1 MSSAQYIIGI
11 DLGTTNS
18 VVSYTRAEL
27 EPGQTPEIRIL
38 QIPQSVEAGVV
49 ENRDILPSF
58 ILAPGPHDVPDGALD
73 LPWPKEEVLTVGEFA
88 RKRGAELPQRLIS
101 SAKSW
106 LCHPL
111 VDRNKAILPWKS
123 PADCPK
129 LSPVAASAEIL
140 KHIRQAW
147 DYQMARSAEGHDESL
162 LMENQDILLT
172 VPASFDAVARDL
184 TIQAARLAGLENVT
198 LLEEPQAA
206 FYSWI
211 ATSDDAWREA
221 VSVGDLVL
229 VFDIGGGTSDFS
241 LIQISER
248 DGELDLERI
257 AVGEH
262 LLVGGDNMDLSLAYH
277 LSKRLADQ
285 GKRLD
290 THQMQGLWHG
300 CRTAKED
307 ILSENGPE
315 NRPIAI
321 LGSGS
326 KLIGGTLRVDMTRED
341 AESVI
346 MEGFFP
352 LCDRADAPATGQQ
365 AGIKEFG
372 LSYEADP
379 CVSRHL
385 ARFISRQDAHLEKPT
400 RPTAVLFNGG
410 VMKADPLRKRVLT
423 LLNSWQEGQGMA
435 GAPVREITATDFD
448 LAVARGAAYYGLARR
463 GHGVRIRGGL
473 GKSYYLGIAAA
484 MPAVPG
490 MPAPTRAL
498 CLAPFGMEEGTRAVI
513 SSQEFV
519 LVVGEPV
526 TFDFLG
532 AATRFDDAPGVIIDD
547 WEGQIEPI
555 TTLETTLDGEKGTAI
570 PVTLEIAVTE
580 IGTLE
585 VWCVSQDSGQ
595 KWKLEFNVRERQ
607 PLDE

>member
-1 MSSAQYIIGI
+1 MSDGPYIIGI

-18 VVSYTRAEL
+18 VVSYTRADL
-27 EPGQTPEIRIL
+27 GPGQAPEIHIL
-38 QIPQSVEAGVV
+38 QIPQTVEAGVV
-49 ENRDILPSF
+49 ESRDILPSF
-58 ILAPGPHDVPDGALD
+58 ILAPGPHDVPEGALK
-73 LPWPKEEVLTVGEFA
+73 LPWPSDESLTVGEFA
-88 RKRGAELPQRLIS
+88 RKRGAEIPHRLIS

-147 DYQMARSAEGHDESL
+147 DYQMARTPEGTDRSL

-211 ATSDDAWREA
+211 AASDEAWREA
-221 VSVGDLVL
+221 VTVGDLVL

-248 DGELDLERI
+248 EGELDLERI

-262 LLVGGDNMDLSLAYH
+262 LLVGGDNMDLSLAYQ
-277 LSKRLADQ
+277 LSKRLTEQ

-290 THQMQGLWHG
+290 TRQMQGLWHG
-300 CRTAKED
+300 CRTAKEE
-307 ILSENGPE
+307 ILSNNGPE

-321 LGSGS
+321 LGAGS

-341 AESVI
+341 TETVI
-346 MEGFFP
+346 LEGFFP
-352 LCDRADAPATGQQ
+352 LCQRNDVPASGQQ
-365 AGIKEFG
+365 TGIKEFG

-385 ARFISRQDAHLEKPT
+385 ARFIGRQDAHLEKPT

-410 VMKADPLRKRVLT
+410 VMKADPLRKRVLS
-423 LLNSWQEGQGMA
+423 LLNSWQEGQDA
-435 GAPVREITATDFD
+435 PPVREITATDFD
-448 LAVARGAAYYGLARR
+448 LAVARGAVSYGLARR

-498 CLAPFGMEEGTRAVI
+498 CLAPFGMEEGTRADI

-547 WEGQIEPI
+547 WEGEIEPI
-555 TTLETTLDGEKGTAI
+555 TTLETTLDGEKGTVI

-585 VWCVSQDSGQ
+585 VWCVSTESGQ
-595 KWKLEFNVRERQ
+595 RWKLEFNVREKQ
-607 PLDE
+607 PLDA